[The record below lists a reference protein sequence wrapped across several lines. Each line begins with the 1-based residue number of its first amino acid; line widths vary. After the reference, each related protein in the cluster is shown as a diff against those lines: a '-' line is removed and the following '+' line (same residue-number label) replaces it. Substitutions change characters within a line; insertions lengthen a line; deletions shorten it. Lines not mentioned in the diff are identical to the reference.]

1 MVPADGPAGGPAFT
15 APDGVHPVWWPGVW
29 CAVLLLGSE
38 WALSVIEAYA
48 ALTGSASAAWVIPS
62 WMFFTPIG
70 VAVAFVLGCWI
81 ACSRR
86 R

>member
-1 MVPADGPAGGPAFT
+1 MEADGLAGGPAPA
-15 APDGVHPVWWPGVW
+15 APLAVYPVWWPGVW

-48 ALTGSASAAWVIPS
+48 ALTGSSASPGWVIPS

-70 VAVAFVLGCWI
+70 AALAFVLGCWV
-81 ACSRR
+81 AGSRR

>member
-1 MVPADGPAGGPAFT
+1 M
-15 APDGVHPVWWPGVW
+15 W

-48 ALTGSASAAWVIPS
+48 ALTGSSETPAWVIPD

-70 VAVAFVLGCWI
+70 LAVAFVLGCWV
-81 ACSRR
+81 ACPRLTAAALSGAPKTSETGT
-86 R
+86 